1 MTRRVLRLL
10 VLAVVGIAAA
20 LAWSQ
25 GVPSP
30 QAVGGRGWLSLVL
43 FVGLYVVA
51 TLLPVPKA
59 VFSLAG
65 GAMFGVAV
73 GLAATLTGATLGATV
88 AFGVGRLVGRD
99 FVRGH
104 HGPRVA
110 RLDSMLERH
119 GVTALI
125 GLRLVP
131 VIPFTALNYTAGLT
145 SVGWRAYLV
154 GTLLGIAPGATV
166 YTVLGAYG
174 RDPGSW
180 PFRVAVVALGLLMLT
195 AVIVARVHRSENG
208 GGSAARPPAA
218 R

>member
-1 MTRRVLRLL
+1 MTRTALRALLL
-10 VLAVVGIAAA
+10 VVVGTAAA

-25 GVPSP
+25 GLPTP
-30 QAVGGRGWLSLVL
+30 ETIRGHGWFSLVL

-65 GAMFGVAV
+65 GAMFGVAA
-73 GLAATLTGATLGATV
+73 GLAATLTGATLGATI
-88 AFGVGRLVGRD
+88 AFGIGRLAGRG
-99 FVRGH
+99 FVRDHG
-104 HGPRVA
+104 GPRLA
-110 RLDSMLERH
+110 WLDSTLERH

-131 VIPFTALNYTAGLT
+131 VVPFTALNYTAGLT
-145 SVGWRAYLV
+145 AVGWRAYV
-154 GTLLGIAPGATV
+154 AGTVLGVAPGASV

-180 PFRVAVVALGLLMLT
+180 PFRVALLALGLLTLV
-195 AVIVARVHRSENG
+195 AIILARVHRSRSG
-208 GGSAARPPAA
+208 GGSAAKPPAA